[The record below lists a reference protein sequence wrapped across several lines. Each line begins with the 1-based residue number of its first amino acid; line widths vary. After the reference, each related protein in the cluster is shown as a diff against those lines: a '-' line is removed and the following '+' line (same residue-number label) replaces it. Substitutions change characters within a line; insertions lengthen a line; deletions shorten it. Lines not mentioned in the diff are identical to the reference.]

1 MVAAQDK
8 RGWEGL
14 VRGGGTGDERLRS
27 GRYQRVGSGGS
38 REKLCNQKTT
48 KAR

>member
-1 MVAAQDK
+1 MVAAKDK

-14 VRGGGTGDERLRS
+14 VRWAGDERLRS
-27 GRYQRVGSGGS
+27 GRYKRVGSGENKG
-38 REKLCNQKTT
+38 KLCNKKRT